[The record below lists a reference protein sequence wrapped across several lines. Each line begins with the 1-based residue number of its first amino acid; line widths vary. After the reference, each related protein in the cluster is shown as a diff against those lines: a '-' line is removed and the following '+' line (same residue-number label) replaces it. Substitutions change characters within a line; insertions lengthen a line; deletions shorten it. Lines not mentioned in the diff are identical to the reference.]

1 MSSAPPDRSLD
12 LLAGRVFDIP
22 EPQFADLV
30 RSLETRRLKVDH
42 RATADA
48 VLSRLRPR
56 MSMARPPRRPTPQ
69 RLFCLPFE
77 DLLYDPG
84 TDRKAVGRIPRSAIG
99 PIWAL
104 LISARAC
111 LL

>member
-1 MSSAPPDRSLD
+1 MSPAPPDRSLD

-30 RSLETRRLKVDH
+30 RSLEARRLKGDQ

-56 MSMARPPRRPTPQ
+56 ECPWPGRR
-69 RLFCLPFE
+69 
-77 DLLYDPG
+77 D
-84 TDRKAVGRIPRSAIG
+84 GRGRVESNSHG
-99 PIWAL
+99 
-104 LISARAC
+104 ISPVKSFHTG
-111 LL
+111 